1 MKNFNEISRKY
12 VTYIDI
18 ESHKKTKFHPH
29 STKHI
34 FGKTT
39 GGWGSNCPPPP
50 PSFLPVFLGMKGLI
64 FSLKSQ
70 GIPKL
75 RQTSII
81 SEKPGFLS
89 EKLKT
94 LTSSN
99 HHRF

>member
-1 MKNFNEISRKY
+1 MSILKVTRKQGFTLTLQNISLEKPQG
-12 VTYIDI
+12 V
-18 ESHKKTKFHPH
+18 
-29 STKHI
+29 
-34 FGKTT
+34 
-39 GGWGSNCPPPP
+39 GGQIAP
-50 PSFLPVFLGMKGLI
+50 PSLLPVFLGMKGLI